1 MPRHGLNAR
10 RKSNLTTLRRDLL
23 SGVELLEPRIVLDAS
38 IVISEFVADNG
49 KGLDDEDGDR
59 TDWIELYNAG
69 TSTTDLTGWYLTDN
83 PETKNKWAFP
93 KTSLDAGRYLLIHA
107 SGKDR
112 ATAEQPLHTNFQL
125 DADGESVL
133 LVKKDG
139 KTVADNAGTFGN
151 QKVDVAFGIRQ
162 DTDNHTLVASGSPAR
177 WIVPSLENGSDQ
189 IGTSWTAV
197 DFDDSS
203 WAEGTSNIGF
213 EKRTGFE
220 EFIGTDLQDAMA
232 DSATAY
238 VRIPFEFPSA
248 SAVFSLVLSMRY
260 DDGFIAYL
268 NGTRIASTNAPDN
281 PAWDSDSDGTNRDT
295 AAVVFEDF
303 DVSHFASLL
312 RTGSNVLAIHAMNTN
327 VSSDDF
333 LMVPRLTALQPG
345 TVTSTERGYLARP
358 TPGGPNGTTTYSEF
372 IPNVDVDVPRGL
384 YDSPFDLTLSTELA
398 GATIVYTTDGS
409 RPALDN
415 GTLVAVNN
423 PEETARVALR
433 IERTTALRVGAFKDD
448 FLPANVET
456 HTYIFVDDIASQT
469 AQATIDVGFPEAWGD
484 RTPDYGIDPNVV
496 GPNDQFEGLYS
507 NQFSD
512 SLESIPS
519 MSIVMSNEDLFDA
532 ETGIYA
538 NSESSGREWE
548 RPTSVELILPDGG
561 EGFQVDAGIRILG
574 GFSRRAGKKHS
585 LRLEFRGVY
594 GPTRLRYPLFGESAA
609 TDFDTLVLRA
619 GFNDSWVWTPESTHY
634 VRDQWT
640 RDTQRL
646 MGHPSSHGTYVHLYI
661 NGLYWGMYNP
671 SERPDASFSES
682 YFGGDE
688 SNWDALN
695 SGDPVDGT
703 DDAWR
708 QLRQL
713 ARDAGKS
720 NQTESNAAFLKL
732 LGRKPDG
739 TNDPE
744 LETLL
749 DIDNYI
755 DYMILNYYIGN
766 TDWPGKNFYVARERG
781 PESTGFK
788 FYSWDAERSLNDE
801 EGAHVGVNMLKT
813 TGGVASLI
821 SPLRR
826 NDEFR
831 LMFADRVHRHFFN
844 GGLLYVNPDHPQV
857 DEAHP
862 ENNIP
867 ATRYRELAERIAL
880 PLVAESARWGDTRR
894 TQAALTIADWQ
905 ALLDDAYANY
915 FPQRSA
921 NVLAQLIDRDLY
933 PTTEAP
939 VFSQHGGPVESDFD
953 LQMVGPGEIY
963 FTLDGSDPRQSILE
977 PGVLESG
984 VLESGVRP
992 GTHQYSSPI
1001 KIDSPTIVKARSF
1014 ADGIWSALTEATFT
1028 TAKNPLRISELMYH
1042 PNATDEELIV
1052 DGVKIEES
1060 DYEYIELMNTA
1071 DVAIDLSGLSFDAGV
1086 SFSFPE
1092 TSVQAG
1098 ERVIVARHE
1107 GAFRHRYGT
1116 DATVLGEYGPEGG
1129 KLSNG
1134 GETIRLVDSVGT
1146 VIQELSYADDWYA
1159 ATDGDG
1165 PSLTLRNVSDD
1176 SAPKNPRDAWT
1187 LSLGTHGTPGQEDR
1201 ADLQNDGSL
1210 NIDDVDL
1217 ICAQLTSSNSR
1228 LDFNQ
1233 DGMVNNSDVTA
1244 VIKKTFQTSLGDVNL
1259 DGRFDSDDL
1268 IRVFQS
1274 GKFEDNIANNAKW
1287 SEGDWN
1293 CDGDFTTEDLV
1304 TVFQAGT
1311 FVAQVNVAATP
1322 HLSAEMS
1329 ASIAAAIDSKLEQNP
1344 WPWRAHHR
1352 SGQA

>member
-867 ATRYRELAERIAL
+867 ATRYRELAEQIAL

-939 VFSQHGGPVESDFD
+939 VFSQHGGPVESNFD